1 MADNPE
7 PIEVSIV
14 ARIQGLL
21 DGLGQATSGVKDA
34 TEQMQNSF
42 NGLAQMVNNLKA
54 PFLAI
59 TGILAGGAM
68 FKKAIDE
75 TISWTMEANKL
86 HKVLGLSIEDASGW
100 AVDLHTLG
108 ISGEQMEGIAG
119 RLTMRVHSNAAA
131 FQKWGI
137 ETKNAEGGPRKISEI
152 IMSMADKYQGLSSEQ
167 QKNAMLVDL
176 AGRNWM
182 AYLAIMR
189 LTAERIADA
198 KKEAKELGLEVGP
211 DGVAKG
217 RAYQE
222 AMRKLSLI
230 MLALG
235 NMIGRELIPVLTS
248 VATWMG
254 GNGAHAAQV
263 FSIAIKLIVSAIQT
277 LWFALKTIGN
287 VIAAI
292 VIDLVEGFSAV
303 GKALWKVVH
312 GDFSGAAATMKQ
324 AAQDSKDLWH
334 TTGEAIKGDWE
345 NLGDSLAKSWDT
357 KPGKPGK
364 DDPDAGALP
373 EKPKSPL
380 QDWEKELEKRK
391 ALLAQSDGD
400 LATMSQADER
410 EFWAKK
416 LAMLQKGSADWVT
429 VRLKMASLGQSIDK
443 EEQAAIDKAAA
454 EWKAAQDKAAREA
467 LALAKVV
474 KDGKLA
480 TAKEELAGEE
490 ETLRHGVAMG
500 TITAKQKLA
509 AEKGFLEKKK
519 ALDIQAL
526 ADDQANY
533 EKGSHEWQA
542 LEDKKLQAEKK
553 FLGDSKK
560 LEDQALEERKSNYS
574 NLFHAMTGG
583 FSSAIGGLIKGTM
596 SWGQALKSVLSS
608 ALDGIINFFV
618 QWGLKQ
624 VETYLMGLIFGE
636 TTRKTEATGAASVY
650 AINAMASVA
659 AIPGIGWAMAPGV
672 GAEAF
677 AEGMAFVPSA
687 AGGWDSVA
695 GNPLTQLHEKEMV
708 LSAPLA
714 EGLRGII
721 ANGQGGAGQTIHNH
735 ISAMDAKSFK
745 QALHENRGGL
755 FDVMKGGARD
765 RRF

>member
-1 MADNPE
+1 MALHGLG
-7 PIEVSIV
+7 VSSDTLTGVV
-14 ARIQGLL
+14 ARL
-21 DGLGQATSGVKDA
+21 QARVST
-34 TEQMQNSF
+34 
-42 NGLAQMVNNLKA
+42 
-54 PFLAI
+54 
-59 TGILAGGAM
+59 GGA
-68 FKKAIDE
+68 
-75 TISWTMEANKL
+75 
-86 HKVLGLSIEDASGW
+86 
-100 AVDLHTLG
+100 
-108 ISGEQMEGIAG
+108 
-119 RLTMRVHSNAAA
+119 A
-131 FQKWGI
+131 FEKWGVQ
-137 ETKNAEGGPRKISEI
+137 TKNAQGGALP
-152 IMSMADKYQGLSSEQ
+152 MAQLIENMATKYQSLSTDQE
-167 QKNAMLVDL
+167 KNAMLTAL
-176 AGRNWM
+176 AGRGW
-182 AYLAIMR
+182 LSLLPVMR
-189 LTAERIADA
+189 LTAERMADA
-198 KKEAKELGLEVGP
+198 KKEAQDLNLVVGP
-211 DGVAKG
+211 DGVAKT
-217 RAYQE
+217 REYQE
-222 AMRKLSLI
+222 SMRKL
-230 MLALG
+230 
-235 NMIGRELIPVLTS
+235 ELIGKSLQIQVGSMLMPVLTS
-248 VATWMG
+248 LGAWMG
-254 GNGAHAAQV
+254 GQGASLVAAFAV
-263 FSIAIKLIVSAIQT
+263 ALKVVATALMTV
-277 LWFALKTIGN
+277 WFAVKTIGTVLGA
-287 VIAAI
+287 VI
-292 VIDLVEGFSAV
+292 IDLVEGFGAV
-303 GKALWKVVH
+303 GKAIYKAMH
-312 GDFSGAAATMKQ
+312 GDFTGAAAAMRQ
-324 AAQDSKDLWH
+324 GSKDSEELWH
-334 TTGEAIKGDWE
+334 AAGQTIKNDWE
-345 NLGDSLAKSWDT
+345 ALGDSLAKTWDKAAPGKGKAIPDAPPEPT
-357 KPGKPGK
+357 KP
-364 DDPDAGALP
+364 
-373 EKPKSPL
+373 ESPL
-380 QDWEKELEKRK
+380 PAYEAELAKKK

-400 LATMSQADER
+400 LAKLSEADER